1 MRVLMV
7 GVDKQTKGGMW
18 TVAEN
23 YIHSKSFV
31 AETNLQYVATSITGS
46 VPKRLLFTAK
56 ALLQIGW
63 KLIRNRFDIAHI
75 HMAERGSV
83 YRKNLVIC
91 MAKLFGCKIIIHMH
105 GAEFET
111 WYRSLDEKKQQGVRK
126 ILSKADRILIL
137 GEYWREFVCSLVSN
151 QGDVRVLH
159 NAVQVPDENPYD
171 PEARNILF
179 LGVVGKRKGVAD
191 LLEAMKRIDD
201 KLLKTDHLMVYG
213 PENDIAIED
222 AITEAGLTSRVEYKG
237 WLTAENKT
245 AVFCKTALNV
255 LPSYNEGLPM
265 TILETMAYGIPNIS
279 TNVAAI
285 PEAVT
290 AENGAVICPGDVD
303 RLASE
308 ILTLMQ
314 DPESRIQKSQ
324 IAYKNAKEAFSI
336 DKHIERLLKLYR
348 ELV

>member
-23 YIHSKSFV
+23 YIQSNSFV

-111 WYRSLDEKKQQGVRK
+111 WYRSLASKKQQGVRK

-151 QGDVRVLH
+151 QEDVRVLH

-201 KLLKTDHLMVYG
+201 KLPKTDHLMVYG

-222 AITEAGLTSRVEYKG
+222 AIAEAGLTSRVEYKG
-237 WLTAENKT
+237 WLTAENKA

-303 RLASE
+303 CLASE

>member
-23 YIHSKSFV
+23 YIQSNSFV

-46 VPKRLLFTAK
+46 VPKRLLFTAR

-63 KLIRNRFDIAHI
+63 KLICNRFDIAHI

-137 GEYWREFVCSLVSN
+137 GEYWRKFVCSLVA
-151 QGDVRVLH
+151 DRERVRVLH
-159 NAVQVPDENPYD
+159 NAVQVPADNPYD
-171 PEARNILF
+171 PEAQELLF
-179 LGVVGKRKGVAD
+179 LGVVGKRKGVSD
-191 LLEAMKRIDD
+191 LMEAMKRIDSVLPKD
-201 KLLKTDHLMVYG
+201 NQLMIYG
-213 PENDIAIED
+213 PENDISIED
-222 AITEAGLTSRVEYKG
+222 AIRESGLTDRVQYRG
-237 WLTAENKT
+237 WLTGENKAAVFART
-245 AVFCKTALNV
+245 AVNI

-290 AENGAVICPGDVD
+290 AENGAVICPGDVEQ
-303 RLASE
+303 LASE
-308 ILTLMQ
+308 ILNIVQ
-314 DPESRIQKSQ
+314 DAESRRQKSKLSHER
-324 IAYKNAKEAFSI
+324 ANEMFSME
-336 DKHIERLLKLYR
+336 KHICKLLEIYR
-348 ELV
+348 ELI